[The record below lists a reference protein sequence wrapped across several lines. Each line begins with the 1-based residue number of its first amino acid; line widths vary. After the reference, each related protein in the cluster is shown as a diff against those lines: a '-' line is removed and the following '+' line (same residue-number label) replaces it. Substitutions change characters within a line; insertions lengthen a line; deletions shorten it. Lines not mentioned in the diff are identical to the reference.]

1 MKFYLEEINR
11 LKKADF
17 EEVFKNVVE
26 CCPEISQT
34 VSSMLPFPT
43 FSALLNAFMETLDK
57 MDHIK
62 KLKIIKLHPHLVP
75 EINKNPLTDESA
87 SEQSTIGLNRIT
99 NEEKRIILKEQI
111 EAYWEKFNF
120 PFVICVR
127 ECKTIDDII
136 ESVRE
141 RLSRTP
147 DEEIRVAFEHVKKI
161 TSFRISDM
169 VSH

>member
-57 MDHIK
+57 MDHI
-62 KLKIIKLHPHLVP
+62 
-75 EINKNPLTDESA
+75 T